1 MSDYIVY
8 NGELYHHGILGQK
21 WGVRRFQNK
30 DGSLTSAG
38 KKRAGEAASEA
49 GRKMTALGKFYR
61 KHHRLIGGVGS
72 ALTGS
77 GGTAGVIRAIRGGG
91 KGREERLTNKL
102 HDKWDKLPDKKK
114 DKLITKLEAQQKA
127 NADRAIYDAHI
138 STGKMVVQDAL
149 LGYYGGE
156 KYRNA
161 RARGA
166 GRVRAF
172 FETHPGLPV
181 DVYLRYQG
189 NKKAYGDGMVAGVMD
204 GENF

>member
-38 KKRAGEAASEA
+38 KKRAGEAAS
-49 GRKMTALGKFYR
+49 KFGQSYR
-61 KHHRLIGGVGS
+61 KNHRMIGTVS
-72 ALTGS
+72 SVFTK
-77 GGTAGVIRAIRGGG
+77 GGGAGILRGIQGGG
-91 KGREERLTNKL
+91 KGREARLAKKLDTKGDKMSEKTKAKIENKL
-102 HDKWDKLPDKKK
+102 QAQKKL
-114 DKLITKLEAQQKA
+114 
-127 NADRAIYDAHI
+127 NADREKYDAQI
-138 STGKMVVQDAL
+138 STGKMIVQDAL
-149 LGYYGGE
+149 LTYYGAE

-166 GRVRAF
+166 SRVRAY
-172 FETHPGLPV
+172 FEIHPASPI
-181 DVYLRYQG
+181 DIYLRYQG
-189 NKKAYGDGMVAGVMD
+189 NKKAYGDGMAAGAMD

>member
-49 GRKMTALGKFYR
+49 GRKISKFGQSYR
-61 KHHRLIGGVGS
+61 KNHRMIGTVS
-72 ALTGS
+72 SVFTK
-77 GGTAGVIRAIRGGG
+77 GGGAGILRGIQGGG
-91 KGREERLTNKL
+91 KGREARLAKKLDTKGDKMSEKKKAKIENKL
-102 HDKWDKLPDKKK
+102 Q
-114 DKLITKLEAQQKA
+114 AQQKL
-127 NADRAIYDAHI
+127 NADREKYDAQI
-138 STGKMVVQDAL
+138 STGKMIVQDAL
-149 LGYYGGE
+149 LTYYGAE

-166 GRVRAF
+166 SRVRAY
-172 FETHPGLPV
+172 FEIHPASPI
-181 DVYLRYQG
+181 DIYLRYQG
-189 NKKAYGDGMVAGVMD
+189 NKKAYGDGMAAGAMD
-204 GENF
+204 GTNF